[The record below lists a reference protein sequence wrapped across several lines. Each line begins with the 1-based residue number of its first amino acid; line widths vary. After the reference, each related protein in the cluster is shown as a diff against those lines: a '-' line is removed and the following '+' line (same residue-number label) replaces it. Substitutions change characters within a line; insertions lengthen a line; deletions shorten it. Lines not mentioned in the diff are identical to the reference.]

1 MPKFGNNMTELQ
13 ERLGSIYAKL
23 NQLEEQLEL
32 SQAELAVVKRDLHQ
46 SRETIGLQKNT
57 IRSLEEK
64 NKLVKIAEAV
74 ALSKEDKRTVKLKI
88 NEFIREID
96 KCIATLSD

>member
-1 MPKFGNNMTELQ
+1 MNDVKETL
-13 ERLGSIYAKL
+13 ERISAKL
-23 NQLEEQLEL
+23 SQLTKRLAMSEAEAELLKRELKQARETISVQKNTLRELEEQ
-32 SQAELAVVKRDLHQ
+32 
-46 SRETIGLQKNT
+46 
-57 IRSLEEK
+57 
-64 NKLVKIAEAV
+64 NKLIKIAEAV

>member
-1 MPKFGNNMTELQ
+1 MNDVKDTL
-13 ERLGSIYAKL
+13 ERISQKL
-23 NQLEEQLEL
+23 NQLTQKLAMSEAEKEILKREL
-32 SQAELAVVKRDLHQ
+32 KQAK
-46 SRETIGLQKNT
+46 ETIGVQKNT
-57 IRSLEEK
+57 LRELEEQ

>member
-1 MPKFGNNMTELQ
+1 MTQLQ
-13 ERLGSIYAKL
+13 ERLESILGKVDTLHEKL
-23 NQLEEQLEL
+23 SL
-32 SQAELAVVKRDLHQ
+32 AEAEIAVLKRDLKQ
-46 SRETIGLQKNT
+46 SRETVGLQKNT

>member
-1 MPKFGNNMTELQ
+1 MPLYANRMSATKETL
-13 ERLGSIYAKL
+13 ERIASKV
-23 NQLEEQLEL
+23 EQLSKKVNLSEAEVEL
-32 SQAELAVVKRDLHQ
+32 LKRELRQAK
-46 SRETIGLQKNT
+46 ETITLQKNT
-57 IRSLEEK
+57 LRALEEQ

-74 ALSKEDKRTVKLKI
+74 ALSKEDKRAVKLKI

>member
-1 MPKFGNNMTELQ
+1 MSATKETL
-13 ERLGSIYAKL
+13 ERIASKV
-23 NQLEEQLEL
+23 EQLSKKVNLGEAEVEL
-32 SQAELAVVKRDLHQ
+32 LKRELRQA
-46 SRETIGLQKNT
+46 RETITLQKNT
-57 IRSLEEK
+57 LRALEEQ

-74 ALSKEDKRTVKLKI
+74 ALSKEDKRAVKLKI

>member
-1 MPKFGNNMTELQ
+1 MSDTKETLERIASKVEQLSKKLNLSEAETELLK
-13 ERLGSIYAKL
+13 R
-23 NQLEEQLEL
+23 EL
-32 SQAELAVVKRDLHQ
+32 RQA
-46 SRETIGLQKNT
+46 RETIALQKNT
-57 IRSLEEK
+57 LRALEEQ

-74 ALSKEDKRTVKLKI
+74 ALSKEDKRAVKLKI

>member
-1 MPKFGNNMTELQ
+1 MSATKETL
-13 ERLGSIYAKL
+13 ERIASKV
-23 NQLEEQLEL
+23 EQLSKKVNL
-32 SQAELAVVKRDLHQ
+32 SEAEAELLKRELRQ
-46 SRETIGLQKNT
+46 ARETIALQKNT
-57 IRSLEEK
+57 LRALEEQ

-74 ALSKEDKRTVKLKI
+74 ALSKEDKRAVKLKI

>member
-1 MPKFGNNMTELQ
+1 MNDVKDTL
-13 ERLGSIYAKL
+13 ERISQKL
-23 NQLEEQLEL
+23 NQLTQKLAMSDAEKEILKREL
-32 SQAELAVVKRDLHQ
+32 KQAK
-46 SRETIGLQKNT
+46 ETIGVQKNT
-57 IRSLEEK
+57 LRELEEQ

>member
-1 MPKFGNNMTELQ
+1 MSATKETL
-13 ERLGSIYAKL
+13 ERIASKV
-23 NQLEEQLEL
+23 EQLSKKVYLSEAEVEL
-32 SQAELAVVKRDLHQ
+32 LKRELRQA
-46 SRETIGLQKNT
+46 RETITLQKNT
-57 IRSLEEK
+57 LRALEEQ

-74 ALSKEDKRTVKLKI
+74 ALSKEDKRAVKLKI

>member
-1 MPKFGNNMTELQ
+1 MSEINLTLERINDKLDQLSKRLIMSQAEADLLKRELKQ
-13 ERLGSIYAKL
+13 ARETIAVQKNTLRE
-23 NQLEEQLEL
+23 LEEQ
-32 SQAELAVVKRDLHQ
+32 
-46 SRETIGLQKNT
+46 
-57 IRSLEEK
+57 

-74 ALSKEDKRTVKLKI
+74 ALSKEDKRAVKLKI

>member
-1 MPKFGNNMTELQ
+1 MSDTKETLERIASKVEQLSKKVNLSEAETELLK
-13 ERLGSIYAKL
+13 R
-23 NQLEEQLEL
+23 EL
-32 SQAELAVVKRDLHQ
+32 RQA
-46 SRETIGLQKNT
+46 RETISLQKNT
-57 IRSLEEK
+57 LRALEEQ

-74 ALSKEDKRTVKLKI
+74 ALSKEDKRAVKLKI

>member
-1 MPKFGNNMTELQ
+1 MTELQ
-13 ERLGSIYAKL
+13 ERLGLILAKL
-23 NQLEEQLEL
+23 NQLEQQLEL
-32 SQAELAVVKRDLHQ
+32 SQAELAVVKRDLRQ

>member
-1 MPKFGNNMTELQ
+1 MSDTKETL
-13 ERLGSIYAKL
+13 ERIASKV
-23 NQLEEQLEL
+23 EQLTKKVNL
-32 SQAELAVVKRDLHQ
+32 SEAEAELLKRELRQ
-46 SRETIGLQKNT
+46 ARETIALQKNT
-57 IRSLEEK
+57 LRALEEQ

-74 ALSKEDKRTVKLKI
+74 ALSKEDKRAVKLKI

>member
-1 MPKFGNNMTELQ
+1 MGKVDTLHE
-13 ERLGSIYAKL
+13 KL
-23 NQLEEQLEL
+23 SL
-32 SQAELAVVKRDLHQ
+32 AEAEIAVLKRDLKQ
-46 SRETIGLQKNT
+46 SRETVGLQKNT

>member
-1 MPKFGNNMTELQ
+1 MSATKETL
-13 ERLGSIYAKL
+13 ERIASKI
-23 NQLEEQLEL
+23 EQLSKKVYLSEAEVEL
-32 SQAELAVVKRDLHQ
+32 LKRELRQA
-46 SRETIGLQKNT
+46 RETITLQKNT
-57 IRSLEEK
+57 LRALEEQ

-74 ALSKEDKRTVKLKI
+74 ALSKEDKRAVKLKI